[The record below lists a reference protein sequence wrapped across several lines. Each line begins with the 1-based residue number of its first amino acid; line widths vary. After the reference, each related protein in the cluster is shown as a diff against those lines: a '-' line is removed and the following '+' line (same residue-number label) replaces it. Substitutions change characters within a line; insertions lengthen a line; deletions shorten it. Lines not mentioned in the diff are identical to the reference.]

1 MPLLFLTHPD
11 PSATF
16 AVWYTTE
23 EEAFF
28 RQNTPLSA
36 EESAEFEPLKGPRRI
51 EWLAG
56 RWLLHH
62 ISGSEV
68 RLPLAKDA
76 FSKPFFPDTEQ
87 LACSLSHSHGVVG
100 ALLFRT
106 GQTNCGCDIQVLVD
120 KMPRLVHKFLRP
132 EEAEF
137 IQRYAPDEQFVL
149 QHLFWTAKESLY
161 KSYGVKSLDFREHI
175 QVLPF
180 NWDGHRTLAYGLV
193 DKGGIRQR
201 YRLFSALERPDDA
214 PAFVWTL
221 CLPD

>member
-11 PSATF
+11 PAAAF
-16 AVWYTTE
+16 AVWHATE
-23 EEAFF
+23 DEAYF
-28 RQNTPLSA
+28 RENTPLSV
-36 EESAEFEPLKGPRRI
+36 EELAEFEPLKGPRRI

-62 ISGSEV
+62 ISGSDV

-76 FSKPFFPDTEQ
+76 FSKPFFPDNKG

-100 ALLFRT
+100 ALLFHSA
-106 GQTNCGCDIQVLVD
+106 QTNCGCDIQVLVD
-120 KMPRLVHKFLRP
+120 KMPRLAYKFLRP

-137 IQRYAPDEQFVL
+137 IGRYAIDEQFVL

-161 KSYGVKSLDFREHI
+161 KSYGLKALDFREHI

-180 NWDGHRTLAYGLV
+180 NWDGHRTIAGGLV
-193 DKGGIRQR
+193 DKGGALQR
-201 YRLFSALERPDDA
+201 YRLFSALARPDNA
-214 PAFVWTL
+214 PAFTWTV